1 MYGNKIRQLRN
12 LKNYSQEY
20 MSIKLDIEQ
29 SSYSRI
35 ENEQQKLTAEM
46 LQNIAKVLDVAV
58 SDITNG
64 DPIVINNQT
73 SNNGTQGAYQYFYAD
88 QKETY
93 QKLIDS
99 KDEEIQR
106 ILKEKNQEIER
117 LVKQNEL
124 LLKLLESK
132 TIPT

>member
-12 LKNYSQEY
+12 LKGYSQEY

-46 LQNIAKVLDVAV
+46 LQNIAKVLDIAV
-58 SDITNG
+58 SDITNSE
-64 DPIVINNQT
+64 PIVINNQT
-73 SNNGTQGAYQYFYAD
+73 SNQGTQGYFEHFYAD

-93 QKLIDS
+93 QKLVDA
-99 KDEEIQR
+99 KDAEILR
-106 ILKEKNQEIER
+106 ILKEKNIEIER
-117 LVKQNEL
+117 LTKLNEAL
-124 LLKLLESK
+124 MKLLENRQL
-132 TIPT
+132 